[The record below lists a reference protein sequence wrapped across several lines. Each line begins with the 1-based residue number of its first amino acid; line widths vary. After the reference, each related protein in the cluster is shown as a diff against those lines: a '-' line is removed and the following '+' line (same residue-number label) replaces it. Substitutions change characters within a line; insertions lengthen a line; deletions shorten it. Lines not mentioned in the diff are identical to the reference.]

1 MKIPRNNENST
12 AIHEE
17 RRISMYL
24 QAIEDLGHSNP
35 ESKTFFEYMNL
46 NVKKLFDRLIYK

>member
-1 MKIPRNNENST
+1 
-12 AIHEE
+12 
-17 RRISMYL
+17 MYL